1 MDPSGILLVGG
12 APTRG
17 GGAPE
22 ILVVN
27 EDADLRL
34 GLCRALG
41 VFDVPLI
48 EARSGAEALRRIGP
62 ATAVVLVDADLPD
75 ATGFEICAEL
85 KSRGRTGMPS
95 VLIRAP
101 SVLDPDLH
109 ARVAACGADGVV
121 RRGAD
126 PLELATAVRGLL
138 RAHAA
143 EQKARRIEE
152 EALRR
157 DALHQELLAI
167 AGHDLRT
174 PLQVSLLATAALNR
188 LDLPPQTQ
196 PHLDR
201 IERSTHR
208 AVRLV
213 NDLLDVSIAQ
223 QGGIPIRPVWMDL
236 GEVVRETAREL
247 QAANPGRTL
256 EICATGEFPGVW
268 DPDRIAQV
276 VSNLGHNALC
286 YGAPDVPV
294 RISVEARS
302 EGMAVTV
309 WNGGPAIDPRDVPGL
324 FLAFRRGP
332 HFGRNGR
339 GLGIGLYIV
348 ERIVHAHGG
357 EVSVRSSAE
366 LGTEFTVL
374 LPRVR
379 SAEA

>member
-1 MDPSGILLVGG
+1 M
-12 APTRG
+12 
-17 GGAPE
+17 
-22 ILVVN
+22 
-27 EDADLRL
+27 
-34 GLCRALG
+34 
-41 VFDVPLI
+41 
-48 EARSGAEALRRIGP
+48 
-62 ATAVVLVDADLPD
+62 VLVDADLPD

-85 KSRGRTGMPS
+85 KSRGRTGTPS

-157 DALHQELLAI
+157 DALHQEMLAI

-188 LDLPPQTQ
+188 LDLPPQTR

-236 GEVVRETAREL
+236 GEVVRETARAYARLGDADNAFAWLARALEL
-247 QAANPGRTL
+247 GYDKLDYLSA
-256 EICATGEFPGVW
+256 
-268 DPDRIAQV
+268 DPDLASLRK
-276 VSNLGHNALC
+276 
-286 YGAPDVPV
+286 
-294 RISVEARS
+294 
-302 EGMAVTV
+302 
-309 WNGGPAIDPRDVPGL
+309 DPRFTKLLDE
-324 FLAFRRGP
+324 RRA
-332 HFGRNGR
+332 GR
-339 GLGIGLYIV
+339 
-348 ERIVHAHGG
+348 
-357 EVSVRSSAE
+357 
-366 LGTEFTVL
+366 
-374 LPRVR
+374 
-379 SAEA
+379 